1 LGENNISADT
11 SSYVSEC
18 LQLALLLEVSAY
30 PKPGNVHRNADFGD
44 TRYEHFLASAVA
56 VAPHFK
62 LAAERGVKLYN
73 GIISEAQVGLG
84 ELIRDSAKNM
94 RRWQTGGNTLLG
106 AVILLMPIAVAA
118 GAVLAEGKFSLS
130 RLREEISRIVA
141 SSTAKDAVNVYEAID
156 IAQPGGLGKAPDL
169 DVNDSRSKK
178 RIIEENISLYQVFKI
193 ASAYDSICAEWVNN
207 YPITF
212 DIGYP
217 FFKRQIE
224 KANDVN
230 LATVNTFLKIL
241 AEVPDT
247 LIARKAGKEKAVK
260 VSLEAKRIL
269 ELGGLET
276 EVGRKELVEFD
287 HRLRQTGNNLNPG
300 TTADIV
306 SAVLAL
312 NILEGYRP

>member
-1 LGENNISADT
+1 MEKGFPAYISC
-11 SSYVSEC
+11 YVSEC

-30 PKPGNVHRNADFGD
+30 PKPGNVHRNADFND

-56 VAPHFK
+56 VAPYFR
-62 LAAERGVKLYN
+62 LAAERGVKLSD
-73 GIISEAQVGLG
+73 GMLSEAQIGLG
-84 ELIRDSAKNM
+84 ELIKSSAESM
-94 RRWQTGGNTLLG
+94 QRWQRGGNTLLG

-118 GAVLAEGKFSLS
+118 GSVLAEGSFSLP
-130 RLREEISRIVA
+130 RLREKIKGIVV
-141 SSTAKDAVNVYEAID
+141 SSTAEDAVNLYEAIN
-156 IAQPGGLGKAPDL
+156 IAQPGGLGEAPDL
-169 DVNDSRSKK
+169 DVNDPESKR
-178 RIIEENISLYQVFKI
+178 RIVEERISLYEVFRI
-193 ASAYDSICAEWVNN
+193 ASAYDSICSEWVNN

-217 FFKRQIE
+217 YFRRQIE
-224 KANDVN
+224 KTSDIN

-247 LIARKAGKEKAVK
+247 LIARKAGKKKALE

-276 EVGRKELVEFD
+276 EIGRREIIKFD
-287 HRLRQTGNNLNPG
+287 NMLRHAKNSLNPG

-312 NILEGYRP
+312 SILEGFRP

>member
-1 LGENNISADT
+1 MEKDFPANASC
-11 SSYVSEC
+11 YVSEC

-30 PKPGNVHRNADFGD
+30 PKPGNVHRNADFSD

-56 VAPHFK
+56 VAPYFK
-62 LAAERGVKLYN
+62 LAAERGFYLQSGK
-73 GIISEAQVGLG
+73 ISVGQVGIG
-84 ELIRDSAKNM
+84 ELIRDSAKDM
-94 RRWQTGGNTLLG
+94 RRWQSGGNTLLG
-106 AVILLMPIAVAA
+106 AIILLMPIAVAA
-118 GAVLAEGKFSLS
+118 GAVLAEGNFSLP
-130 RLREEISRIVA
+130 RLREKIRRIVT
-141 SSTAKDAVNVYEAID
+141 SSTAEDAVNVYEAIA

-169 DVNDSRSKK
+169 DVNDPESKR
-178 RIIEENISLYQVFKI
+178 RIVEEGISLYEVFKI

-217 FFKRQIE
+217 YFKRQIE

-247 LIARKAGKEKAVK
+247 LIVRKAGKDKALE

-276 EVGRKELVEFD
+276 EAGKMELIKFD
-287 HRLRQTGNNLNPG
+287 NRLRHAGNSLNPG

-306 SAVLAL
+306 SAVLAIS
-312 NILEGYRP
+312 ILEGYRP